1 MPMLPGFS
9 LPYQLYLLDYLKKSG
24 KTILIVLHDLHL
36 ASGFCDRLF
45 LLKDGKNVA
54 EGTPED
60 VLTPEHVRDVFRVN
74 GHAVRKRD
82 RTDFELDMSLNLSDY
97 SL

>member
-9 LPYQLYLLDYLKKSG
+9 LPYQLYLLDYLKNSG
-24 KTILIVLHDLHL
+24 KTILIVLHL

-54 EGTPED
+54 EGTPEG

-82 RTDFELDMSLNLSDY
+82 RTDFELDMSLNLSDG